1 MGSISMPQGRGSR
14 KHNIRDYDD
23 DKIPKNIFADRIS
36 ENAILVDEPIRHAYD
51 RIFGEAVND
60 YNNKQKRKDRKIDNY
75 YNQILKSKNGEKPFY
90 EDVIQWGKKEDFTS
104 NSSLRVVAK
113 ECLITFIKGSKEDG
127 IPSFEERN
135 PGLELIGAYIH
146 MDEASPHMHF
156 DYIPVATGYKQGLL
170 KRNGLDRAMKSVIKI
185 RTGEDYKP
193 RRGLVDAKGKCTD
206 NATRQWKDM
215 ERAVF
220 KKICLEHNLAVEE
233 EIPTP
238 ERDNLSVAEYK
249 RYKRVFDNGEKQKL
263 LEEAEDEIVEKVQMS
278 LSEKIF
284 GFVKKS
290 FLRVLK
296 ETFIEKVYS
305 IFEDFC
311 RKNCVMFDIE
321 MICDID
327 KALDKSIDV
336 ITERYKEHSVD
347 NGIKEALSNISFKE
361 PEIRQEVRRARRHR

>member
-1 MGSISMPQGRGSR
+1 MPQGRGNRQHNLRNYGEGKLPSNVDASR
-14 KHNIRDYDD
+14 TEQNIVW
-23 DKIPKNIFADRIS
+23 K
-36 ENAILVDEPIRHAYD
+36 DETTAHAYH
-51 RIFGEAVND
+51 RIFDDAVSE
-60 YNNKQKRKDRKIDNY
+60 YNAKQKRKDR
-75 YNQILKSKNGEKPFY
+75 QIKDYRTHILNSKNGEKEFY
-90 EDVIQWGKKEDFTS
+90 EDVLQWGKQEDFIEHPEW
-104 NSSLRVVAK
+104 RDIAK
-113 ECLITFIKGSKEDG
+113 KCLLEYIEGFED
-127 IPSFEERN
+127 RN

>member
-23 DKIPKNIFADRIS
+23 DKIPKNIFVDRIS

-51 RIFGEAVND
+51 RIFGDALNE

-90 EDVIQWGKKEDFTS
+90 EDVLQWGKKEDFSS
-104 NSSLRVVAK
+104 NPDLRAVAK
-113 ECLITFIKGSKEDG
+113 ECLITYIEGSREDG

-135 PGLELIGAYIH
+135 PNLELIGAYIH

-170 KRNGLDRAMKSVIKI
+170 KRNGLDRAMKSIIKM

-193 RRGLVDAKGKCTD
+193 RKGLIDLKGKCTD

-215 ERAVF
+215 ERAIF
-220 KKICLEHNLAVEE
+220 KKICLKHNLVVEE

-249 RYKRVFDNGEKQKL
+249 RYKKVFDSGEKKKL

-278 LSEKIF
+278 LSEKIY
-284 GFVKKS
+284 GFVKKG
-290 FLRVLK
+290 FLKVLK
-296 ETFIEKVYS
+296 EAFIEKVYS

-321 MICDID
+321 TMCDID
-327 KALDKSIDV
+327 KALDKSIDS
-336 ITERYKEHSVD
+336 ITMQYQEHSID
-347 NGIKEALSNISFKE
+347 NGIKEAISNTPIKE
-361 PEIRQEVRRARRHR
+361 PEIRQAVRHVRRYR